1 MRRVGRSILATVAF
15 TVIIGTAT
23 ACGAEDDAG
32 PETAPNPTRSTRPEI
47 PPAPGDHSMALDWAG
62 KERTWMLHAPPGYR
76 PGTPT
81 PLVVALHGTDQ
92 SVEALGRTSGL
103 NALADKENFL
113 VAYPQAFNQQFS
125 RLSEQGDDVNLV
137 RAIVEQLVKTWSA
150 DPARVY
156 ATGFSSGAELT
167 YSLGVEAAEV
177 FAAIAPVSG
186 AFTGGPAAS
195 DPNYKPSRP
204 VSMITFIGRNDRNS
218 SRMYGGL
225 ARWQGNL
232 GCEVGKPAWVDKAKT
247 VNRTASTCSD
257 GSEVVDYTVNGMGHA
272 WPAAT
277 GYKTAVDAT
286 VTMWEFFAAHP
297 RRP

>member
-1 MRRVGRSILATVAF
+1 MGRSILATVALAA
-15 TVIIGTAT
+15 VIGTGT
-23 ACGAEDDAG
+23 GCGADDGAG
-32 PETAPNPTRSTRPEI
+32 PDTAPSPTRSARPEI
-47 PPAPGDHSMALDWAG
+47 APAPGDHSMALDRTG
-62 KERTWMLHAPPGYR
+62 KERTWSLHAPPGYR

-81 PLVVALHGTDQ
+81 PLVVALHGTGQ
-92 SVEALGRTSGL
+92 SVEGLGSTSGL
-103 NALADKENFL
+103 NALADKEGFL
-113 VAYPQAFNQQFS
+113 VAYPQALNQEFS
-125 RLSEQGDDVNLV
+125 RLAEQGDDVNLV
-137 RAIVEQLVKTWSA
+137 RAIVDQLVRTWSV

-225 ARWQGNL
+225 ARWQRNL
-232 GCEVGKPAWVDKAKT
+232 GCEVGKPVWVDQART
-247 VNRTASTCSD
+247 VNRTASNCSD

-277 GYKTAVDAT
+277 GYKAAVDAT
-286 VTMWEFFAAHP
+286 SAMWEFFASHP
-297 RRP
+297 RRS